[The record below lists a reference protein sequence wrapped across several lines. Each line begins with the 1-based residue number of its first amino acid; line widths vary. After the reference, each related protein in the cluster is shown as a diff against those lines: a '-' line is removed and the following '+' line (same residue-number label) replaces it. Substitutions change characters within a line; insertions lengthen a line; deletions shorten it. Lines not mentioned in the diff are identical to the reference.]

1 MASFVV
7 MEPPARSGDRPPAY
21 VRDGFHWLAFLFTPI
36 WLLVHRL
43 WVEALV
49 AIAVMAALSAL
60 GMAPGFEFAA
70 SIMSLLVAL
79 YIGLDAA
86 DLRVEAL
93 RRRGWRQWGVVDA
106 ENRGDAEVRH
116 LQADFAGEH
125 VPAPPPPSATLMPP
139 QPSRTSGPALGLF
152 SYPGGR

>member
-7 MEPPARSGDRPPAY
+7 MEPPAGAGDQPPAY
-21 VRDGFHWLAFLFTPI
+21 IRDGFRWLAFLFAPI

-49 AIAVMAALSAL
+49 AVAVMAALSAL
-60 GMAPGFEFAA
+60 GMVPGFELAA

-116 LQADFAGEH
+116 LQAAFAGEH
-125 VPAPPPPSATLMPP
+125 VPAPPLPSATLMPP

-152 SYPGGR
+152 SYRGGR

>member
-7 MEPPARSGDRPPAY
+7 MEPPARAGDRPPAY
-21 VRDGFHWLAFLFTPI
+21 VRDGFHWLAFLFAPV

-49 AIAVMAALSAL
+49 AIAVMVALSAL
-60 GMAPGFEFAA
+60 GMLPGFEFAA
-70 SIMSLLVAL
+70 SVMSLLVAL

-93 RRRGWRQWGVVDA
+93 RRPSPREVV
-106 ENRGDAEVRH
+106 VM
-116 LQADFAGEH
+116 
-125 VPAPPPPSATLMPP
+125 VM
-139 QPSRTSGPALGLF
+139 
-152 SYPGGR
+152 

>member
-7 MEPPARSGDRPPAY
+7 MEPPARAGDRPPAY
-21 VRDGFHWLAFLFTPI
+21 VRDGFHWLAFLFAPV

-49 AIAVMAALSAL
+49 AIAVMVALSAL
-60 GMAPGFEFAA
+60 GMLPGFEFAA
-70 SIMSLLVAL
+70 SVMSLLVAL

-116 LQADFAGEH
+116 LQAAFAGEH
-125 VPAPPPPSATLMPP
+125 VPAPPPPSATLTPP